1 MKLEVEKVKR
11 IYGLPVFVFG
21 ISYLRYVMPVTLE
34 GRVELSIGFFN
45 RIIKI
50 ITPYKL
56 KKEDIRK
63 FRIIDWYESHCQNT
77 SPIILE
83 IGTQA
88 EVEVGDV
95 VQKINILETDNN
107 SNPTPNTRQ

>member
-1 MKLEVEKVKR
+1 MFIIIPMVQVCRRININIMKLEVEKVKR

-34 GRVELSIGFFN
+34 GRAELSIGFFN

-56 KKEDIRK
+56 KKEDMRK

-83 IGTQA
+83 
-88 EVEVGDV
+88 
-95 VQKINILETDNN
+95 TDSN

>member
-21 ISYLRYVMPVTLE
+21 VSYLRYVMPVTLE
-34 GRVELSIGFFN
+34 GRAELSIGFFN

-56 KKEDIRK
+56 KEEDMRK

-83 IGTQA
+83 
-88 EVEVGDV
+88 
-95 VQKINILETDNN
+95 TDSN
-107 SNPTPNTRQ
+107 SNPTPNIRQ

>member
-1 MKLEVEKVKR
+1 MKLKVEKVKR

-34 GRVELSIGFFN
+34 GRAELSIGFFN

-83 IGTQA
+83 IGMQA
-88 EVEVGDV
+88 EAEVGDV
-95 VQKINILETDNN
+95 APKINILETDSN